1 MLKRVRNRSWV
12 MLSEGEGFTPLP
24 GEQRLYT
31 SPPRTTLSL
40 QTLNK
45 FPGKQPYTI
54 QSSAGCVYLTNR
66 RVHFPTYYLQIHLI
80 VWHQR

>member
-1 MLKRVRNRSWV
+1 
-12 MLSEGEGFTPLP
+12 MLSEAEGFTPLP

-31 SPPRTTLSL
+31 SPPRTALSL

-54 QSSAGCVYLTNR
+54 SSSGGCIHLTSR
-66 RVHFPTYYLQIHLI
+66 RVRLHYTYNKGRCHGLT
-80 VWHQR
+80 VE